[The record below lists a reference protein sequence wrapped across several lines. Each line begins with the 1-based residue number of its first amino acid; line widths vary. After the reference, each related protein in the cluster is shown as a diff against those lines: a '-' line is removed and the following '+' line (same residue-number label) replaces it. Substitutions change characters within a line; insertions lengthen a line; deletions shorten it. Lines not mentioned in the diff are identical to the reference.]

1 MTGLDFSVP
10 PQGDTAFP
18 DVREVEREV
27 LEAADRRI
35 ATLKAAIEM
44 ADGVLQAAGSPG
56 FKMIVQALYDM
67 RTTRMKELFSAKNDR
82 EANILTGRV
91 LEIEA
96 VINVV
101 DRTASR
107 RESLA
112 RELQGAEDAKRLIE
126 RRIPPAP
133 QPKERKPT

>member
-1 MTGLDFSVP
+1 MTTLDYSVP
-10 PQGDTAFP
+10 PQGEAAFR
-18 DVREVEREV
+18 DVREEEREV

-35 ATLKAAIEM
+35 ATLKTAIAM
-44 ADGVLQAAGSPG
+44 AEGVLQMATSVG
-56 FKMIVQALYDM
+56 FKQFVQALHDM
-67 RTTRMKELFSAKNDR
+67 RQTRMRELFSARNDR

-101 DRTASR
+101 DRTNST

-112 RELQGAEDAKRLIE
+112 RELVGAEDAKRLIE

-133 QPKERKPT
+133 QPKEQPK

>member
-1 MTGLDFSVP
+1 
-10 PQGDTAFP
+10 
-18 DVREVEREV
+18 
-27 LEAADRRI
+27 
-35 ATLKAAIEM
+35 M
-44 ADGVLQAAGSPG
+44 AEGVLQMATSVG
-56 FKMIVQALYDM
+56 FKQFVQALHDM
-67 RTTRMKELFSAKNDR
+67 RQTRMRELFSARNDR

-101 DRTASR
+101 DRTNST

-112 RELQGAEDAKRLIE
+112 RELVGAEDAKRLIE

-133 QPKERKPT
+133 QPKEQPK

>member
-10 PQGDTAFP
+10 PSEDPAFP
-18 DVREVEREV
+18 DVRETERQV

-35 ATLKAAIEM
+35 ATLKAAIAM
-44 ADGVLQAAGSPG
+44 TDGVLQMAGSAG
-56 FKMIVQALYDM
+56 FKLFSQALHDM
-67 RTTRMKELFSAKNDR
+67 RDTRMKELFSARNDR
-82 EANILTGRV
+82 DANILTGRV

-101 DRTASR
+101 DRHVST
-107 RESLA
+107 RETLA

-133 QPKERKPT
+133 QPKERT